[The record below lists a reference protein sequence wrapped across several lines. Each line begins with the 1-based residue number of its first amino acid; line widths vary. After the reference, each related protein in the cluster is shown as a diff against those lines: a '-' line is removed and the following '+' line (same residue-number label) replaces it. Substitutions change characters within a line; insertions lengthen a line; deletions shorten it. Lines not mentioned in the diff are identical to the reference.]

1 MSDPGE
7 KLHIV
12 FINQYF
18 PPDGAPTGLMLGKVA
33 QQLVEDGHEVTVLC
47 SSGGYT
53 RSENSTLL
61 DGNAPRVVR
70 IPATSFG
77 RFRTAGKLADYASFY
92 LGVATR
98 LLSLSP
104 PPDRVVS
111 LTTPPDLSLLGRVC
125 SRLKGGDHAHWVM
138 DLYPDVMTAHGMIG
152 ERGLPHRML
161 GALARFGMGGR
172 RASSIVVLGP
182 DMEERVGRL
191 LGNGRE
197 IDWVPLWQTTMVD
210 ASESTE
216 AQAKLLRH
224 ERGWAADDVVFMY
237 SGNMGLGHRFD
248 DMLDAASRPS
258 TGGPRRR
265 FAFFGEGKRRAE
277 IISRSRE
284 GEVELHDRVSM
295 DKLAA
300 HLASADVHLASMD
313 AKWDGTMVPSKLQ
326 GSFAAGRPVLF
337 IGSENSSIGRW
348 IKNSGGGWVVPA
360 GDAEAMDAALQSAS
374 DAKERQQRG
383 SAALDFARKHFD
395 PGTNARQVAGIFSKP
410 PVGKR

>member
-1 MSDPGE
+1 MSELGA

-18 PPDGAPTGLMLGKVA
+18 PPDGAPTGLMLSKVA

-53 RSENSTLL
+53 KAEHSTLL
-61 DGNAPRVVR
+61 DGNAPRVIR

-77 RFRTAGKLADYASFY
+77 RFRTVGKLADYASFY

-104 PPDRVVS
+104 APDRVVS
-111 LTTPPDLSLLGRVC
+111 LTTPPYLSLLGRVC

-138 DLYPDVMTAHGMIG
+138 DLYPDVMTAHGMLG
-152 ERGLPHRML
+152 EGGLPHRLL
-161 GALARFGMGGR
+161 GALARFGMGGE
-172 RASSIVVLGP
+172 RASSVVVLGP

-197 IDWVPLWQTTMVD
+197 IDWVPLWQTTVAD
-210 ASESTE
+210 ATEVTE
-216 AQAKLLRH
+216 AEAKLLRH
-224 ERGWAADDVVFMY
+224 ERGWAADEVVFMY

-248 DMLDAASRPS
+248 DMLDAASRTS
-258 TGGPRRR
+258 AEGPRRR

-277 IISRSRE
+277 ILSRAEE
-284 GEVELHDRVSM
+284 GASVELHDRVSLG
-295 DKLAA
+295 KLAA

-337 IGSENSSIGRW
+337 IGSEKSSIGRW
-348 IKNSGGGWVVPA
+348 IQSSGGGWVVPA
-360 GDAEAMDAALQSAS
+360 GDAVAMDEALHSACN
-374 DAKERQQRG
+374 AREREQRG
-383 SAALDFARKHFD
+383 NAALDFARKNFD
-395 PGTNARQVAGIFSKP
+395 PGINARQVAGIFSKP
-410 PVGKR
+410 PVGR